1 MSADLRDGLHEPT
14 HSMRQHLP
22 DTAVV
27 VCLPKNKIEFRNS
40 ALHDLQRLCTGSVW
54 EMYVFFSMAQDAAKS
69 KLQVVPLGETT
80 DTIDG
85 LLSFNVNDAHCFSEE
100 DEIMIRSIIGDDVE
114 RFELEIREAAKNLKF
129 CLEQPGELDLEK
141 AYLDLSAKY
150 ERLQEYC
157 KDFRMEHDAR
167 ISKNDAQLSELVG
180 LLGPKGGAMPGGA
193 DAAE

>member
-1 MSADLRDGLHEPT
+1 
-14 HSMRQHLP
+14 
-22 DTAVV
+22 
-27 VCLPKNKIEFRNS
+27 
-40 ALHDLQRLCTGSVW
+40 
-54 EMYVFFSMAQDAAKS
+54 MAQDAAKS

-157 KDFRMEHDAR
+157 KEFRMEHDAR

-180 LLGPKGGAMPGGA
+180 LLGPKGGAMPGATG
-193 DAAE
+193 AAE

>member
-1 MSADLRDGLHEPT
+1 
-14 HSMRQHLP
+14 
-22 DTAVV
+22 
-27 VCLPKNKIEFRNS
+27 
-40 ALHDLQRLCTGSVW
+40 
-54 EMYVFFSMAQDAAKS
+54 MYVFFSMAQDAAKS

-150 ERLQEYC
+150 ERLQAYC
-157 KDFRMEHDAR
+157 KEHDVR
-167 ISKNDAQLSELVG
+167 ISKNDARLSELAG
-180 LLGPKGGAMPGGA
+180 LLGPKGRAMPG
-193 DAAE
+193 AAEAAE